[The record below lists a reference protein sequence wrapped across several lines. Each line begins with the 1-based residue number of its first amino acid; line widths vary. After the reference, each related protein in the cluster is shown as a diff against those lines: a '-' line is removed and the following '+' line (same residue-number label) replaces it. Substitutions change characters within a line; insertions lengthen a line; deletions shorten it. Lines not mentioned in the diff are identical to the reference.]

1 MYFPHSIMK
10 HSAFVAAL
18 LTIGLA
24 ACNTSGTISDTD
36 SSASSSSASSVEA
49 VTSSAPA
56 SSSQAAASV
65 AATTESETRVIAVT
79 STDWEFNP
87 LTINAKKGE
96 KVIVRLTNNQGIH
109 SFGAMELGLNVR
121 INPGETKDIVIPTD
135 KAGSFEFRCMVP
147 CGPGHRDMKGTIVIS

>member
-1 MYFPHSIMK
+1 MK
-10 HSAFVAAL
+10 YPAIAAAF
-18 LTIGLA
+18 LTLGLA
-24 ACNTSGTISDTD
+24 ACNTSGTSGD
-36 SSASSSSASSVEA
+36 STSSSSSSSSVTA

-56 SSSQAAASV
+56 SSAGATSSV
-65 AATTESETRVIAVT
+65 TTTTEGDTRVISMT
-79 STDWEFNP
+79 STDWAFNP

-96 KVIVRLTNNQGIH
+96 KIVVRLTNNQGIH

-147 CGPGHRDMKGTIVIS
+147 CGPGHKDMKGTIVIS